1 MRETA
6 SVSIAPDDINWHDGI
21 LVDIRLAGFAEQQQE
36 LSLVLDLYATGDV
49 NSQRRR
55 YCCVGTKLSRFLM
68 NGDVARLMENRSAGN
83 IDLMRS
89 HMTADAEI
97 LVVCLFGG
105 MIEAEAAS
113 FQLTE
118 LPS

>member
-1 MRETA
+1 MRTA
-6 SVSIAPDDINWHDGI
+6 SVPIAPDDINWHDGI
-21 LVDIRLAGFAEQQQE
+21 LVDVRLAGFAELEQE
-36 LSLVLDLYATGDV
+36 LTLVLDLYATGGA

-55 YCCVGTKLSRFLM
+55 YCCVGTKLSRFLL
-68 NGDVARLMENRSAGN
+68 NGDVARLLENRSAGN
-83 IDLMRS
+83 IDLMRL
-89 HMTADAEI
+89 HMTADAEV

-118 LPS
+118 SPA